1 MRTLE
6 CLSLI
11 LCLTAAAAEG
21 PGFPETFGVGVLL
34 GLEGQ
39 EVFVKQVLPGSP
51 AAAQKDIHV
60 GDRITAVAENN
71 GPAVQIQNLRQ
82 ALEALRGPKGTT
94 VHVTIIPSGEDSSHA
109 RVVSFVRGHVEE
121 LARWGDGILLTN
133 GTKAPDI
140 EMVELANKGSERLS
154 DHVGKI
160 IVLEFWATW
169 CGPCQPR
176 MAQLEHYAEEY
187 TSWRSNVVL
196 IAASVDDSADI
207 AAKHLIAK
215 GWDKTHNVWVGTQ
228 AKRAHHIDGIPT
240 VYVIDRR
247 GRTVAVNPDDV
258 PEVVKH
264 EIQKEQ
270 APGVR

>member
-1 MRTLE
+1 MRILE
-6 CLSLI
+6 WLSLT

-34 GLEGQ
+34 GVEGQ
-39 EVFVKQVLPGSP
+39 KVVVKQILPGSP

-60 GDRITAVAENN
+60 GDRITAVAEDH

-82 ALEALRGPKGTT
+82 ACVALRGPKGTT
-94 VHVTIIPSGEDSSHA
+94 VHLTIIPSGEDNSHA

-121 LARWGDGILLTN
+121 LAKWGDGVLLTN

-140 EMVELANKGSERLS
+140 EMVKLANRGSERLS
-154 DHVGKI
+154 DYAGKI
-160 IVLEFWATW
+160 VVLEFWATW

-176 MAQLEHYAEEY
+176 MAQLERYAEEY

-207 AAKHLIAK
+207 AAKHLKAK
-215 GWDKTHNVWVGTQ
+215 GWDRTHSVWVGTQ
-228 AKRAHHIDGIPT
+228 AKRAYHIDGIPT
-240 VYVIDRR
+240 AYVIDRQ
-247 GRTVAVNPDDV
+247 GKTVAVSPDEI
-258 PEVVKH
+258 PEIVNH
-264 EIQKEQ
+264 ELQ
-270 APGVR
+270 ARP